1 MTDFRGLAHV
11 VWGQAWRAR
20 VEQAGR
26 PVAGRSVRCRP
37 EAELLLQETSVT
49 AREIVDGRTEAGRSA
64 GGDGAWWALASC
76 CHGNTEISV
85 GFSNWG
91 CSQAKL
97 THATNRHTV
106 CDIHQ
111 CRSSKAT
118 ESRFQWRPDHLWG
131 ARCGQEA
138 RGGATPGRAL
148 LGFVQLYQEEFT
160 GTPVPLFPQIQM
172 SRVREKLRNVAAGEL
187 APGRP
192 CTQDRDGHGAA
203 TLGSPLPRA
212 RGLHP
217 RLRRCACPSA

>member
-1 MTDFRGLAHV
+1 MRSRPA
-11 VWGQAWRAR
+11 GQWP
-20 VEQAGR
+20 AGVSAAVLRQSCFSRKPQSPLVRSLTAALR
-26 PVAGRSVRCRP
+26 PGAAPG
-37 EAELLLQETSVT
+37 VT
-49 AREIVDGRTEAGRSA
+49 ARGGRWPVPG
-64 GGDGAWWALASC
+64 C
-76 CHGNTEISV
+76 CHGNTEISA

-138 RGGATPGRAL
+138 RGGATPGRAV
-148 LGFVQLYQEEFT
+148 LGFVQSYQEEFT

-187 APGRP
+187 ALGRP

-212 RGLHP
+212 RGRHP